1 MKKVVPKQTKRLR
14 QEAVRTVKR
23 FHTRN
28 FRISGPVTK
37 DDFHVSVHK
46 LSMPDLLYHAERGTY
61 LLLHGHRQSGK
72 STHLEHFYEIASNG
86 WSATCST
93 SSVIHQHCKNG
104 FIVIPLS
111 FEFGLDLT
119 TVDTF
124 WDSLF
129 REIAQKSPISIDI
142 DTLQKLSAEEKK
154 DQNPKAKESF
164 FSGLRGLKN
173 SCLTKHVDE
182 NRNRSM
188 LYSFIGAGTFDI
200 TLLDSTLSLKTEQ
213 ESSEIDYYSPPL
225 NITDS
230 LWVGHFT
237 EKDVINLF
245 KEAAEEKQL
254 CMEYKKI
261 GQDIYDQ
268 TNGHPGLT
276 SFCGDRLIDE
286 VCWGKTQIRLAD
298 WKKIAAENLL
308 NRALVSNAF
317 LKVIESLKENS
328 PKAEIARTLL
338 WRKYLFGD
346 ELHEPSL
353 EEKSGLHHLL
363 TIGVLIQANRYEL
376 KFSSTL
382 IRQLIFMHCVIHRSY
397 ASHRVVELITE
408 NKKID
413 IFKLIVHAVSMFRN
427 KVLTAAEVQT
437 KKGVAEYTF
446 QFELF
451 STLQHILQTVC
462 QQCTNN
468 GIPIID
474 KEFLIFP
481 EAKERDKMG
490 NKHLDILI
498 RNGCNILMEL
508 KVEATDYDSLVQG
521 VNQAEDYMFCIDP
534 SEAYLVILCTELP
547 MHYNYQAGTEIK
559 IIWIVSKDFTTY
571 EVITVGQSE
580 IS

>member
-1 MKKVVPKQTKRLR
+1 
-14 QEAVRTVKR
+14 
-23 FHTRN
+23 
-28 FRISGPVTK
+28 
-37 DDFHVSVHK
+37 
-46 LSMPDLLYHAERGTY
+46 MPDLLYHAERGTY

-93 SSVIHQHCKNG
+93 SSVIRQHCKNG

-142 DTLQKLSAEEKK
+142 DTIQKLSAEEKK
-154 DQNPKAKESF
+154 VAFQHLFTSEYFKKLVILIIDEFNRLYQNPKAKESF

-213 ESSEIDYYSPPL
+213 ESSEIDYYSSPF

-230 LWVGHFT
+230 LWIGHFT

-245 KEAAEEKQL
+245 KEAAEERQL
-254 CMEYKKI
+254 CMEYEKI

-298 WKKIAAENLL
+298 WKKFAAENLL

-363 TIGVLIQANRYEL
+363 TIGVLIQTNRYEL

-481 EAKERDKMG
+481 KAKERDKMG

-498 RNGCNILMEL
+498 RNGCKILMEL

-580 IS
+580 KVNTEHNRFLHGWP